1 MSCIDPLNELRQTR
15 SAVIASSR
23 AQELDAKLGVFPFG
37 QTEALRRMSLFS
49 KADSLERLRL
59 QRQWTEEFRD
69 EYARLS
75 DEAKSGRE

>member
-1 MSCIDPLNELRQTR
+1 
-15 SAVIASSR
+15 
-23 AQELDAKLGVFPFG
+23 
-37 QTEALRRMSLFS
+37 MSLFS